1 MRIVLFCIFL
11 FSSLSCWAK
20 VYSLKD
26 CILVALKNNPEI
38 GYSIFGKK
46 AQTYNVNMVVSQFFP
61 VIDINSYWK
70 RYDARNLNPQ
80 TETYWGISASWDI
93 FTGFST
99 LRSYQME
106 RLNLGAAREKV
117 RETMIEV
124 AYQVIKAYT
133 DLLTKK
139 ALVQARKKSLEDAR
153 KNYELVKRRYEVGLS
168 PYADLISAKSRLES
182 ASHDLIRA
190 KTELEKARGALNVV
204 MGFSVIKRVDIKEF
218 SLSFKKTPD
227 FESVLKNAIANRPEI
242 KQAELSISA
251 QSKKVSVIKSEFL
264 PTVSVQGEYGKY
276 DESFFPD
283 DRYAWS
289 VKAFVKIPIFSG
301 LSSVWK
307 LKREKANLQ
316 RARFNYKMVELSV
329 EKDVWNAYQEL
340 LSAKKQL
347 EAARKYLQ
355 SAEEDMKVM
364 RGKYMNG
371 LASVVDLTT
380 TEAHLADAR
389 SKFVEAKYNIVKAYY
404 ALIKAEGFIPGLEK

>member
-1 MRIVLFCIFL
+1 MRIALFCLFL

-26 CILVALKNNPEI
+26 CILAALKNNPQV
-38 GYSIFGKK
+38 GYSVFEKK
-46 AQTYNVNMVVSQFFP
+46 AQAYNVNIVVSQFFP
-61 VIDINSYWK
+61 VVDVNSYWR
-70 RYDARNLNPQ
+70 RYEAKNLNPQ
-80 TETYWGISASWDI
+80 TETYWGITASWDI

-99 LRSYQME
+99 LRSLQIEKFNLGVAKE
-106 RLNLGAAREKV
+106 RL

-124 AYQVIKAYT
+124 AYQVIQAYT

-139 ALVQARKKSLEDAR
+139 ALVQAKEKSLEDAR

-168 PYADLISAKSRLES
+168 PYADLISAKSRFES

-190 KTELEKARGALNVV
+190 KTELEKARGALSVA
-204 MGFSVIKRVDIKEF
+204 MGFSVVKRVDVEE
-218 SLSFKKTPD
+218 LSFSFENIPD
-227 FESVLKNAIANRPEI
+227 FESVLKNAISNRPEI
-242 KQAELSISA
+242 KQAELSVNA
-251 QSKKVSVIKSEFL
+251 QGKKVSLVKSEFL
-264 PTVSVQGEYGKY
+264 PTVSIQGEYGEY

-329 EKDVWNAYQEL
+329 ERDVWNAYQEL
-340 LSAKKQL
+340 LSARKQF
-347 EAARKYLQ
+347 EAARRYLQ
-355 SAEEDMKVM
+355 SAKEDMKVM

-389 SKFVEAKYNIVKAYY
+389 SKFVEAKYNIVRAYY
-404 ALIKAEGFIPGLEK
+404 ALIKAEGFIPGLER